1 MSTALATLEPQS
13 LAEAEQFARRLS
25 ESSLMPQ
32 SLRGKPADVLVVMLT
47 GRELGVSPLTA
58 LRSIHVVQGR
68 PVLDAALIVAMVKR
82 SPACLYFQLVESND
96 QRATYETQ
104 RRGDPK
110 PTSMTYTY
118 EQAQRAGLTSK
129 DNWKHHTAAMLRA
142 RASSALARAVY
153 PDLVLNVLTED
164 EAEEIQAREP
174 RGSVTVEESP
184 ATPKPAPDVTDAE
197 IVEPAPEYSDEDAI
211 SFWRDQ
217 FEQATTL
224 DALNEVSKMLRQ
236 SKPSKAVRD
245 ALAPIYSER
254 KAALSSAEPHA

>member
-68 PVLDAALIVAMVKR
+68 PVLDAALIVALVRK
-82 SPACLYFQLVESND
+82 SPACLYFQLVESTD

-104 RRGDPK
+104 RKGDPK
-110 PTSMTYTY
+110 PTTMSYTI

-174 RGSVTVEESP
+174 RSVSVQQPSAAQEASE
-184 ATPKPAPDVTDAE
+184 AE
-197 IVEPAPEYSDEDAI
+197 IVETSTVEYSDEDAI
-211 SFWRDQ
+211 AFWS
-217 FEQATTL
+217 EEMGKATTL